1 MQRLPKERGET
12 RPELARRAPG
22 GRGAS
27 QTTGDE
33 ATGSLAR
40 AVQIVRA
47 VAAGG
52 VEGVSMADLV
62 RRSGLPRST
71 LHRVS
76 QMLVGAEWLERG
88 EDGRFFLGRELHA
101 LGLAAT
107 MHQPIERLAGPS
119 LLRLRQQVGQTL
131 YLSIAVGAD
140 AVCVARYES
149 SLPVQMLVLD
159 VGSRQP
165 LGMGAGGMALL
176 AALPEDDARTV
187 VEVNRHRYQQ
197 RSAYDELKFD
207 AALRSARVVGF
218 AAHDSLFTKGIS
230 GLGVAIRDRSGYPL
244 AAISTAFV
252 TEWLNAGERED
263 CIRAMWQAA
272 TEITRRCLQVET
284 GNDRR

>member
-1 MQRLPKERGET
+1 MRRLPAGQ
-12 RPELARRAPG
+12 
-22 GRGAS
+22 GAS
-27 QTTGDE
+27 ETTGEE

-47 VAAGG
+47 VATHGPGG
-52 VEGVSMADLV
+52 ISMADLV

-76 QMLVGAEWLERG
+76 QMLVEAEWLERAD
-88 EDGRFFLGRELHA
+88 DGRFFLGRELHA

-107 MHQPIERLAGPS
+107 MHQPIERLAAPD
-119 LLRLRQQVGQTL
+119 LLRLRQEAGQTL

-176 AALPEDDARTV
+176 AALPDDAV
-187 VEVNRHRYQQ
+187 ESVIEVNRPRYHQ
-197 RSAYDELKFD
+197 RSAFDESNFR
-207 AALRSARVVGF
+207 AALLSAREAGF
-218 AAHDSLFTKGIS
+218 AAHDSLFTRGIS
-230 GLGVAIRDRSGYPL
+230 GLGVAIRDPSGYPL

-252 TEWLNAGERED
+252 SQWLDVGERQR
-263 CIRAMWQAA
+263 CIRAMRRTADDIA
-272 TEITRRCLQVET
+272 RRCFPVGT
-284 GNDRR
+284 GIGRR